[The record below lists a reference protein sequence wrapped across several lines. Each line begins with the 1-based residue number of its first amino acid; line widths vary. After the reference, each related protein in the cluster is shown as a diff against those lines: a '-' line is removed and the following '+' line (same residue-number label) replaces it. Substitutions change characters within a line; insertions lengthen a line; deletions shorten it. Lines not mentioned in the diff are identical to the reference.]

1 MKVVRLALFI
11 LAVGLV
17 AGLTPARAGITPFT
31 DPGKI
36 DFDSAMEMLNP
47 YGTWAQVD
55 GKWAF
60 TPLDHQAPYIRGRW
74 LYTEYGWYWQGTSP
88 HSWLTEHYGYWKRGA
103 DKVWAWY
110 PGPVWLPQIVE
121 IRGSPAGIGW
131 RSAEVDQEGNFVE
144 PPSVRYTKVDEWTFV
159 TPAQFAGPITP
170 QIAAKPA
177 QTEQMLEE
185 STDSVHSYLTY
196 REIDRP
202 GPHPADFIN
211 LGDGGMFAPMTPE
224 ERAKAL
230 HPLAQAKPAPAKPGA
245 PISHDEAAKLAASLS
260 ASEAAPEI
268 PQQPGADDPNDD
280 PRQVKYWVTM
290 SLPTRWTPAPA
301 DAKPDQIYIY
311 RPDFYQ
317 DGDGIERRVA
327 FWLNPSLRTTE
338 AIHLQDV
345 LNHRPAVA
353 ATGLPASS
361 AAAIPAVPV
370 HDFSSPFEDPFRDT
384 GSTKRPGATTAPSPV
399 NLAGAPTNSP
409 APAGTAIPAAGAA
422 GATPAAPA
430 PAGRAP

>member
-1 MKVVRLALFI
+1 MKVMRLTLFALI
-11 LAVGLV
+11 
-17 AGLTPARAGITPFT
+17 AGLFSSLMLARGGIAPFT

-36 DFDSAMEMLNP
+36 DFDTAINLLNP
-47 YGTWAQVD
+47 YGTWAQVG

-60 TPLDHQAPYIRGRW
+60 TPLDHQAPYTHGRW

-103 DKVWAWY
+103 DQVWAWY
-110 PGPVWLPQIVE
+110 PGPFWLPQTVE
-121 IRGSPAGIGW
+121 IRGSTEGIGW
-131 RSAEVDQEGNFVE
+131 RSAEVDQDGNFVE
-144 PPSVRYTKVDEWTFV
+144 APSARFTKVDEWTFV
-159 TPAQFAGPITP
+159 TPARFAGPITP
-170 QIAAKPA
+170 DVVAKPA
-177 QTEQMLEE
+177 QAEQMLED
-185 STDSVHSYLTY
+185 STDSIHSYLTY

-211 LGDGGMFAPMTPE
+211 LGDGGMFAPMTAA

-230 HPLAQAKPAPAKPGA
+230 RPLAPAKPAA
-245 PISHDEAAKLAASLS
+245 PKPGTTLSKDEAAKLAASLT
-260 ASEAAPEI
+260 ASDATPEI

-290 SLPTRWTPAPA
+290 SLPTLWTPKPP
-301 DAKPDQIYIY
+301 DAKDNEIYIY

-317 DGDGIERRVA
+317 DNDGIARRIA
-327 FWLNPSLRTTE
+327 FWFNPSLRSSE

-353 ATGLPASS
+353 SGALPAPSTS
-361 AAAIPAVPV
+361 AIPATPAR
-370 HDFSSPFEDPFRDT
+370 DFTSPFEEPFRENNDT
-384 GSTKRPGATTAPSPV
+384 KHPSATPVPAPL
-399 NLAGAPTNSP
+399 NAGAPTN
-409 APAGTAIPAAGAA
+409 APASA
-422 GATPAAPA
+422 AAPA